1 MNRYTT
7 EDIEELGNIAA
18 EICCEKKFNPFTF
31 KKFAKKGDKK
41 DEDDDGSKEK
51 PKFKSKGK
59 KAKNE
64 KVDEGYLVEFEENQG
79 IPWEPINEGSGVW
92 SDFDNYDGED
102 SGGSRVEEDPNYE
115 DDPFMPETPV
125 KKRRSPGEVEMVDDD
140 EGEIGEDDA
149 DIDPEEKIPGVKSD
163 RDLETEDD
171 FEYDANADDAETL
184 KKFAYNPFN
193 KKDNEPSLD
202 TAMDAA
208 ENDETPASDDLQADE
223 IGEGAP
229 TGTVHYPVN
238 LKFADGFEED
248 YNEDEFSFDDI
259 VKNLTTEH
267 SGVDDDSRIIEIN
280 GVDADEW
287 AAQHG
292 INNVVPPDEHEETDS
307 DLDDTE
313 IEDME
318 SEPEEISRDKF
329 REIDLDNFDF

>member
-1 MNRYTT
+1 MH
-7 EDIEELGNIAA
+7 I
-18 EICCEKKFNPFTF
+18 
-31 KKFAKKGDKK
+31 
-41 DEDDDGSKEK
+41 
-51 PKFKSKGK
+51 
-59 KAKNE
+59 
-64 KVDEGYLVEFEENQG
+64 
-79 IPWEPINEGSGVW
+79 W
-92 SDFDNYDGED
+92 
-102 SGGSRVEEDPNYE
+102 GG
-115 DDPFMPETPV
+115 
-125 KKRRSPGEVEMVDDD
+125 
-140 EGEIGEDDA
+140 
-149 DIDPEEKIPGVKSD
+149 
-163 RDLETEDD
+163 
-171 FEYDANADDAETL
+171 DAETL